1 MGKMHIGFALLLIK
15 EICKSNETC
24 KNCPMFDM
32 CTKELIKDPR
42 DWNNDNIPNIAV
54 KFSAISKE

>member
-1 MGKMHIGFALLLIK
+1 MGKIHIGIALLVIK

-24 KNCPMFDM
+24 KNCPMNIM
-32 CTKELIKDPR
+32 CANELSKDPKHW
-42 DWNNDNIPNIAV
+42 DVENIPNIGV